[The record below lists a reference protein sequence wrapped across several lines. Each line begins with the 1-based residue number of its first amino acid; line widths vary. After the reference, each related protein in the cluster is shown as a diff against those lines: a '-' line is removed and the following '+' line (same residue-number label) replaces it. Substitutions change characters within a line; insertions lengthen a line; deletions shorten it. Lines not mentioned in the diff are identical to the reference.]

1 MKKKNKAGTFFTPV
15 VAVTGIFL
23 AVIVF
28 VSLFAS
34 VIAPYDPLATDVNAI
49 YAPAFSEG
57 HIFGTDGLGR
67 DLFSRLIC
75 SARTSILNA
84 FLIVAIEVVIG
95 VPLGLKP
102 PEYISLVQLRALMLP
117 CHCAL
122 RNQIPV
128 FSSFVLP
135 MQS

>member
-49 YAPAFSEG
+49 YAPAFSE
-57 HIFGTDGLGR
+57 
-67 DLFSRLIC
+67 
-75 SARTSILNA
+75 
-84 FLIVAIEVVIG
+84 
-95 VPLGLKP
+95 
-102 PEYISLVQLRALMLP
+102 
-117 CHCAL
+117 
-122 RNQIPV
+122 
-128 FSSFVLP
+128 
-135 MQS
+135 

>member
-49 YAPAFSEG
+49 YMHPPFLRDTFSELTDLAE
-57 HIFGTDGLGR
+57 IFFQG
-67 DLFSRLIC
+67 SY
-75 SARTSILNA
+75 A
-84 FLIVAIEVVIG
+84 
-95 VPLGLKP
+95 
-102 PEYISLVQLRALMLP
+102 VQELP
-117 CHCAL
+117 
-122 RNQIPV
+122 
-128 FSSFVLP
+128 F
-135 MQS
+135 

>member
-34 VIAPYDPLATDVNAI
+34 VIAPYDPLVTDVNAI

-95 VPLGLKP
+95 VPLGLICGYYRGP
-102 PEYISLVQLRALMLP
+102 LDSIVMRA
-117 CHCAL
+117 
-122 RNQIPV
+122 
-128 FSSFVLP
+128 
-135 MQS
+135 

>member
-15 VAVTGIFL
+15 VTGIFL

-95 VPLGLKP
+95 VPLGL
-102 PEYISLVQLRALMLP
+102 ILTVS
-117 CHCAL
+117 
-122 RNQIPV
+122 
-128 FSSFVLP
+128 
-135 MQS
+135 

>member
-49 YAPAFSEG
+49 YAPPFLRDTFSELTDLAE
-57 HIFGTDGLGR
+57 IFFQG
-67 DLFSRLIC
+67 SY
-75 SARTSILNA
+75 A
-84 FLIVAIEVVIG
+84 
-95 VPLGLKP
+95 
-102 PEYISLVQLRALMLP
+102 VQELP
-117 CHCAL
+117 
-122 RNQIPV
+122 
-128 FSSFVLP
+128 F
-135 MQS
+135 

>member
-57 HIFGTDGLGR
+57 HIFGTDGFGNYKKG
-67 DLFSRLIC
+67 IQ
-75 SARTSILNA
+75 N
-84 FLIVAIEVVIG
+84 G
-95 VPLGLKP
+95 
-102 PEYISLVQLRALMLP
+102 
-117 CHCAL
+117 
-122 RNQIPV
+122 
-128 FSSFVLP
+128 SSCTAYEP
-135 MQS
+135 

>member
-57 HIFGTDGLGR
+57 HIFGTDGLG
-67 DLFSRLIC
+67 SY
-75 SARTSILNA
+75 A
-84 FLIVAIEVVIG
+84 
-95 VPLGLKP
+95 
-102 PEYISLVQLRALMLP
+102 VQELP
-117 CHCAL
+117 
-122 RNQIPV
+122 
-128 FSSFVLP
+128 F
-135 MQS
+135 

>member
-34 VIAPYDPLATDVNAI
+34 VIAPYDPLVTDVNAI

-95 VPLGLKP
+95 VPLGLICGYYRGPLDSIVMRVWDVISDP
-102 PEYISLVQLRALMLP
+102 P
-117 CHCAL
+117 
-122 RNQIPV
+122 PV
-128 FSSFVLP
+128 K
-135 MQS
+135 

>member
-1 MKKKNKAGTFFTPV
+1 LILNKVGFLMKKKNKAGTFFTPV

-67 DLFSRLIC
+67 
-75 SARTSILNA
+75 A
-84 FLIVAIEVVIG
+84 
-95 VPLGLKP
+95 
-102 PEYISLVQLRALMLP
+102 
-117 CHCAL
+117 
-122 RNQIPV
+122 
-128 FSSFVLP
+128 SFFKAH
-135 MQS
+135 MQCKNFHSECLLL